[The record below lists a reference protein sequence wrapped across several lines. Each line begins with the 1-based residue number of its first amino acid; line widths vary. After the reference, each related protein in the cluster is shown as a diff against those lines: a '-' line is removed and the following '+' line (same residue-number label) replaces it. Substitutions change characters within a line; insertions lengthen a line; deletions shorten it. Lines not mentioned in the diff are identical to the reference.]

1 MFESSTND
9 YAERD
14 AFVLQIH
21 EECYELLYPF
31 CRYLCHRYG
40 HHQSLVDDL
49 IQDFE
54 LEVLTNWEKN
64 RDGYHKHGVS
74 HFYKLIRFNLTDR
87 FRKEESLQRLAE
99 IFCHKQPEE
108 GSIYYHNLEGFLQ
121 HVYEVFS
128 KLLSERDAVIM
139 RLYVEGHPNRDIA
152 NQFKMNENT
161 LASCIHRAKKKLKG
175 HLP

>member
-31 CRYLCHRYG
+31 CRSLCQRFRHPE
-40 HHQSLVDDL
+40 SLADDL

-64 RDGYHKHGVS
+64 RDGYHKHGVA
-74 HFYKLIRFNLTDR
+74 HFYKTIRFNLTDR
-87 FRKEESLQRLAE
+87 FRKEQSLQRLAE
-99 IFCHKQPEE
+99 IFYHKKPEK
-108 GSIYYHNLEGFLQ
+108 GSIYYHNLEGYLQ

-128 KLLSERDAVIM
+128 KVLSERDASIM
-139 RLYVEGHPNRDIA
+139 RLVVEGDSYRNIA
-152 NQFKMNENT
+152 AQFKMNENT
-161 LASCIHRAKKKLKG
+161 LAGCIRRARKKLKG